1 MKFTIFFGILALV
14 CCGLA
19 TPVQKDKTSDTG
31 ISGSNLKKFKALAKE
46 LHDYNA
52 KNFVPGYENSGLIS
66 KYEKRDLT
74 NLEKRSDLPILDS
87 VFVLLKDS
95 SACYSMIDYVLLQ
108 PPLLDLVLNT
118 TICAIEAQLVNI
130 TNLFIAMDKS
140 NLQLDI
146 LVACLQD
153 PLVLPGLISI
163 TKDMIKE
170 SGIKL
175 FNFFNK
181 RDNTQIQK
189 SVSDDNSI
197 NISKRDD
204 PVLNLLLTSLDD
216 SGLGVSLVI
225 HILTTPLLSPAAAH
239 IMYKLLTVKAQ
250 TLLLMYDALKKSNL
264 IWNVLRKLLARPQIL
279 MKFGTIITEKIN
291 VGEISTTIIQYF
303 Y

>member
-1 MKFTIFFGILALV
+1 
-14 CCGLA
+14 
-19 TPVQKDKTSDTG
+19 
-31 ISGSNLKKFKALAKE
+31 
-46 LHDYNA
+46 
-52 KNFVPGYENSGLIS
+52 
-66 KYEKRDLT
+66 
-74 NLEKRSDLPILDS
+74 
-87 VFVLLKDS
+87 
-95 SACYSMIDYVLLQ
+95 MIDYVLLQ

-118 TICAIEAQLVNI
+118 TIWAIEAQLVNI

-279 MKFGTIITEKIN
+279 MKFGTIITEKLTLVKFQQLLYNTSIKT
-291 VGEISTTIIQYF
+291 VYTYL
-303 Y
+303 